1 MLGDPDLLSAAPQVC
16 REHPPRRLGYA
27 ATHVAEGVPVP
38 QQPSPHTGNI
48 SQTVVRAAWKRSR
61 RRIGQSTVLASA
73 SWQYHALVRVEWRR
87 IASAGGLLEPGLN
100 ASAGVAVASPDAM
113 RG

>member
-87 IASAGGLLEPGLN
+87 VASALPFTGLGFAR
-100 ASAGVAVASPDAM
+100 ASW
-113 RG
+113 